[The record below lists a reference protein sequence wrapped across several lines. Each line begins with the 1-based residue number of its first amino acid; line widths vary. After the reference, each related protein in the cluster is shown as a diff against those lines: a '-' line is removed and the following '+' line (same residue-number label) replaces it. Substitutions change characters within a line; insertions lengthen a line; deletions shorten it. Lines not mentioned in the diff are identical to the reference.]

1 MNYEFTP
8 ELWSLKIDDHFALR
22 ILLKQPWLIILF
34 FNLSACSPGSNL
46 PQSNAPDE
54 PLIKVPPQMTN
65 TDFKATGNEPSW
77 SLVID
82 FDNQMHF
89 KSLNHPKE
97 LITPVPTPD
106 IAQDAPVERY
116 QAVTEKGELM
126 VSIMSDTC
134 MDNMSGEQ
142 FPFSVTVAAKL
153 SNESDY
159 TEFKGCGRYLLDNRL
174 HNIWVLEEMDG
185 QKTEAA
191 DFSAGLPTLEFYTG
205 EGRVSGHDG
214 CNRLFGKIINQ
225 NGDLKFTAMGSTRMA
240 CPNMQKSDQFLKL
253 ISDQSFGYEFGPR
266 QLVLKQGEKVVMRL
280 KNVD

>member
-8 ELWSLKIDDHFALR
+8 DLGLKSDDHFDLF

-46 PQSNAPDE
+46 PSSNAPDDTVE
-54 PLIKVPPQMTN
+54 IKVPPHMTN
-65 TDFKATGNEPSW
+65 ANFKATGNEPSW

-97 LITPVPTPD
+97 LVTPVPKPD
-106 IAQDAPVERY
+106 ITQDVPVERY
-116 QAVTEKGELM
+116 RAVTAKGELI
-126 VSIMSDTC
+126 VSIMPDTC
-134 MDNMSGEQ
+134 LDNMSGEQ
-142 FPFSVTVAAKL
+142 FPFSVTVTAKL
-153 SNESDY
+153 SNQNDY

-174 HNIWVLEEMDG
+174 HNIWVVEEMEG
-185 QKTEAA
+185 QKTEAS
-191 DFSAGLPTLEFYTG
+191 DFSAGLPTLEFYPG

-240 CPNMQKSDQFLKL
+240 CPNMEKSDQFLKL
-253 ISDQSFGYEFGPR
+253 ISDQKGNT
-266 QLVLKQGEKVVMRL
+266 L
-280 KNVD
+280 